1 MARMPVIMSRRL
13 FWNKPL
19 VTVAIAPVWGCGLLE
34 PMEELMAG
42 ARLRFGVNCHNAKE
56 SVHSSAHKGTRGTR
70 LFRCRSPSAKP
81 LSKYRSRGRMSR
93 LRALETHAV
102 RARRCLADRK
112 EKPRKRPRALARKHP
127 TPSSLKSQ
135 NKKWLPGKVRRR
147 EKNKSDSRPPL
158 LGPQPHA
165 VVSACLAQARPFV
178 WSDCLC
184 HGHRWRRRQRIPR
197 AARSRGRAW
206 LVRGRGWGG
215 GADRVRRR
223 GRGVR
228 LRDAGTS
235 YRDSC
240 GSFSVTRPPDDR
252 VEWTHA

>member
-1 MARMPVIMSRRL
+1 MPS
-13 FWNKPL
+13 KP
-19 VTVAIAPVWGCGLLE
+19 T
-34 PMEELMAG
+34 
-42 ARLRFGVNCHNAKE
+42 
-56 SVHSSAHKGTRGTR
+56 
-70 LFRCRSPSAKP
+70 PSARADVSPIEKRN
-81 LSKYRSRGRMSR
+81 LGRGRGHWQ
-93 LRALETHAV
+93 ENT
-102 RARRCLADRK
+102 
-112 EKPRKRPRALARKHP
+112 P
-127 TPSSLKSQ
+127 PSSLKSQ

-178 WSDCLC
+178 WSDCLY

-223 GRGVR
+223 GLGVR

-240 GSFSVTRPPDDR
+240 GFFSVTRPPDDR

>member
-1 MARMPVIMSRRL
+1 MPS
-13 FWNKPL
+13 KP
-19 VTVAIAPVWGCGLLE
+19 T
-34 PMEELMAG
+34 
-42 ARLRFGVNCHNAKE
+42 
-56 SVHSSAHKGTRGTR
+56 
-70 LFRCRSPSAKP
+70 PSARADVSPTEKRN
-81 LSKYRSRGRMSR
+81 LGRGRGHWQ
-93 LRALETHAV
+93 ENT
-102 RARRCLADRK
+102 
-112 EKPRKRPRALARKHP
+112 P
-127 TPSSLKSQ
+127 PSSLKSQ